1 MHEQPNPDPWLDH
14 RTVLDLLIANHLAPW
29 TVAELARALA
39 GGQDAPAGPST
50 THASD
55 TLADLYGSGL
65 VNRVGD
71 LYVAS
76 RAAVEGARLAVA

>member
-1 MHEQPNPDPWLDH
+1 MHTQTNPDPWSDH
-14 RTVLDLLIANHLAPW
+14 RTVLDLLVVNHPAPW
-29 TVAELARALA
+29 TLAELARALGSDDDPA
-39 GGQDAPAGPST
+39 DTRARDA
-50 THASD
+50 
-55 TLADLYGSGL
+55 LADLYGAGL

>member
-1 MHEQPNPDPWLDH
+1 MHHNPNSDPWSHH
-14 RTVLDLLIANHLAPW
+14 RTVLDLLIADHPAPW
-29 TVAELARALA
+29 TVTELARALA
-39 GGQDAPAGPST
+39 DTPEDDADLST
-50 THASD
+50 VRARD
-55 TLADLYGSGL
+55 VLADLYGAGL